1 MTRLRKLIRVSL
13 LVVGGAA
20 YLGVAFA
27 ASAMERPPLV
37 LVVAGMLPLAA
48 AAVAAGWASRARYV
62 ALSACAIALVLVVLN
77 LQRVQ
82 DHVAFFYF
90 IQHVGAMSTLGLT
103 FGITLWAGPERA
115 FCSRIAAFVMP
126 GQLDAQ
132 YLLYTW
138 KVTLAWTVFF
148 ALTAVV
154 SVILFCGGPVVWWS
168 FFANVLSPVLVGAMF
183 VAEYG
188 IRVMVLPNRPHLN
201 LSATI
206 QAYRAYRRG

>member
-1 MTRLRKLIRVSL
+1 MTRLGKLIRVSTL
-13 LVVGGAA
+13 LLGGAA

-27 ASAMERPPLV
+27 ASAMEHPPLL

-48 AAVAAGWASRARYV
+48 LAVAAGWASRARYV
-62 ALSACAIALVLVVLN
+62 ALSACTIGLVLVMLN
-77 LQRVQ
+77 LQRLQ

-90 IQHVGAMSTLGLT
+90 IQHVGAMGTLGLT
-103 FGITLWAGPERA
+103 FGTTLWAGPERA

-126 GQLDAQ
+126 GPLDAH

-138 KVTLAWTVFF
+138 KVTLAWTIFF
-148 ALTAVV
+148 ALTAAV
-154 SVILFCGGPVVWWS
+154 SVILFCWGPVLWWS
-168 FFANVLSPVLVGAMF
+168 FFANVLSPLLVGAMF

-188 IRVMVLPNRPHLN
+188 IRLLALPRRPRLN
-201 LSATI
+201 LSETI

>member
-1 MTRLRKLIRVSL
+1 MTRLRKLIRVSA
-13 LVVGGAA
+13 LVIGGAA

-27 ASAMERPPLV
+27 VCAMEHPPML
-37 LVVAGMLPLAA
+37 LVVAGMLPLMAA
-48 AAVAAGWASRARYV
+48 AIAAGWASRLRYV
-62 ALSACAIALVLVVLN
+62 TVSACAIALVLVMLN
-77 LQRVQ
+77 LQRLQ

-90 IQHVGAMSTLGLT
+90 VQHVGAMSALGLM

-126 GQLDAQ
+126 GQLDAH

-138 KVTLAWTVFF
+138 KVTLAWTLFF
-148 ALTAVV
+148 ALTAGV
-154 SVILFCGGPVVWWS
+154 SVILFFWGPMVWWS
-168 FFANVLSPVLVGAMF
+168 FFANVLSPILVGAMF

-188 IRVMVLPNRPHLN
+188 VRVLVLPERPHLS
-201 LSATI
+201 LSETI